1 MNVFKS
7 LYCNQYYELKPK
19 GKAHAARQNGTG
31 LVTVGILFNLF
42 VLLRIIALI
51 IPEAGEVIVDSIDS
65 VFGNLSGRS
74 TGKII
79 ALIPMGLIYF
89 IVRHTL
95 GNKINYDRMITS
107 FETLDAQTQKRIS
120 DKGRNYF
127 FISLGL
133 LVIPIV
139 SFIF

>member
-51 IPEAGEVIVDSIDS
+51 FPEIGEAIVDFIDS
-65 VFGNLSGRS
+65 FFGSLSGRS

-79 ALIPMGLIYF
+79 ALISMGLIYF
-89 IVRHTL
+89 IVRYTL
-95 GNKINYDRMITS
+95 GNKINYNRMITS
-107 FETLDAQTQKRIS
+107 FETLDPQAQKQVS

-139 SFIF
+139 SLIF